1 MLSER
6 QETILELTVDAY
18 LESGRPVGSKAI
30 AEASGLPWSAS
41 TIRAELAALEAGGYL
56 IQPHTSAGRVP
67 TDRGY
72 RHYVEAITS
81 RPFRTGRT
89 AVGTPPTADKPVADR
104 RGSAGR
110 PDREER
116 IGNEGPRELSGE
128 TMLAASVGNRPGIP
142 VPRQEVE
149 DAMREATAALARV
162 TDLLALVV
170 APPPGTA
177 TIHRVEALLLQPD
190 VVMVI
195 VIASS
200 GDVTR
205 RTFTFDREV
214 DPGLVKWAS
223 SYLNETLSGIALGS
237 RRISARLAA
246 AGLGPT
252 EGAFIEA
259 LAPALTDL
267 EEGDESTLYV
277 EGAARLLDERR
288 AGDLPQLDQLMAALE
303 ERAAVLSMMRS
314 AIDERS
320 VFLWIGAENPQP
332 ELRNVSVV
340 GANYGLGHRNLG
352 SVGVVG
358 PTRMDYENTIRAVTY
373 AAREL
378 SRYFE
383 HVYA

>member
-6 QETILELTVDAY
+6 QQTILGHVVDAY
-18 LESGRPVGSKAI
+18 LDDGRPVGSKAI
-30 AEASGLPWSAS
+30 AEGSGLPWGAS

-56 IQPHTSAGRVP
+56 AQPHTSAGRIP
-67 TDRGY
+67 TDLGY
-72 RHYVEAITS
+72 RHHVESITS
-81 RPFRTGRT
+81 RQTPAK
-89 AVGTPPTADKPVADR
+89 AVERKQPAADVTTLR
-104 RGSAGR
+104 R
-110 PDREER
+110 
-116 IGNEGPRELSGE
+116 
-128 TMLAASVGNRPGIP
+128 
-142 VPRQEVE
+142 EVDE
-149 DAMREATAALARV
+149 AMREATSTLARV

-170 APPPGTA
+170 APPPGSA

-195 VIASS
+195 VIAST

-205 RTFTFDREV
+205 RTFTFDGPV
-214 DPGLVKWAS
+214 DPGLVEWAS
-223 SYLNETLSGIALGS
+223 SYLNESLAGISLGA
-237 RRISARLAA
+237 RRISYRLAGE
-246 AGLGPT
+246 GLGPT
-252 EGAFIEA
+252 EAAFIER

-267 EEGDESTLYV
+267 EEPLENTLYV
-277 EGAARLLDERR
+277 DGAARLLDERR
-288 AGDLPQLDQLMAALE
+288 AADLPQLDRLMLALE
-303 ERAAVLSMMRS
+303 ERASVLAMMRS

-332 ELRNVSVV
+332 ELRSVSVI

-358 PTRMDYENTIRAVTY
+358 PTRMDYEHTIAAVSE

-378 SRYFE
+378 SLYFE

>member
-6 QETILELTVDAY
+6 QQTILGHVVDAY
-18 LESGRPVGSKAI
+18 LDDGRPVGSKAI
-30 AEASGLPWSAS
+30 AEGSGLPWGAS

-56 IQPHTSAGRVP
+56 AQPHTSAGRIP
-67 TDRGY
+67 TDLGY
-72 RHYVEAITS
+72 RHHVESITS
-81 RPFRTGRT
+81 RQTPAK
-89 AVGTPPTADKPVADR
+89 AVERKQPAADVTTLR
-104 RGSAGR
+104 R
-110 PDREER
+110 
-116 IGNEGPRELSGE
+116 
-128 TMLAASVGNRPGIP
+128 
-142 VPRQEVE
+142 EVDE
-149 DAMREATAALARV
+149 AMREATSTLARV

-170 APPPGTA
+170 APPPGSA

-195 VIASS
+195 VIAST

-205 RTFTFDREV
+205 RTFTFDGPV
-214 DPGLVKWAS
+214 DPGLVEWAS
-223 SYLNETLSGIALGS
+223 SYLNESLAGISLGA
-237 RRISARLAA
+237 RRISYRLAGE
-246 AGLGPT
+246 GLGLT
-252 EGAFIEA
+252 EAAFIER

-267 EEGDESTLYV
+267 EEPLENTLYV
-277 EGAARLLDERR
+277 DGAARLLDERR
-288 AGDLPQLDQLMAALE
+288 AADLPQLDRLMLALE
-303 ERAAVLSMMRS
+303 ERASVLAMMRS

-332 ELRNVSVV
+332 ELRSVSVI

-358 PTRMDYENTIRAVTY
+358 PTRMDYEHTIAAVSE

-378 SRYFE
+378 SLYFE

>member
-6 QETILELTVDAY
+6 QDTILRLTVEAY
-18 LESGRPVGSKAI
+18 LEDGRPVGSKSI
-30 AEASGLPWSAS
+30 AEGSDLPWSAS
-41 TIRAELAALEAGGYL
+41 TIRAELSALEAGGYL
-56 IQPHTSAGRVP
+56 AQPHTSAGRIP
-67 TDRGY
+67 TDLGY
-72 RHYVEAITS
+72 RRYVEAITS
-81 RPFRTGRT
+81 RPVPVRSPGRSELP
-89 AVGTPPTADKPVADR
+89 APEFHPAPR
-104 RGSAGR
+104 R
-110 PDREER
+110 
-116 IGNEGPRELSGE
+116 
-128 TMLAASVGNRPGIP
+128 
-142 VPRQEVE
+142 EVE
-149 DAMREATAALARV
+149 ETMREATATLAHV

-177 TIHRVEALLLQPD
+177 TIHRVEALLLQPE

-195 VIASS
+195 VIAST

-205 RTFTFDREV
+205 RSFTFDRPV

-223 SYLNETLSGIALGS
+223 SYLNETLSGIALGA
-237 RRISARLAA
+237 RRISTRLAGG
-246 AGLGPT
+246 GLGPT
-252 EGAFIEA
+252 EAAFVEA
-259 LAPALTDL
+259 LAPALIEL
-267 EEGDESTLYV
+267 EGDDESTLYV

-288 AGDLPQLDQLMAALE
+288 TGDLPQLNRLMAAIE
-303 ERAAVLSMMRS
+303 ERAEILAMMRS

-320 VFLWIGAENPQP
+320 VFVWIGAENPRP

-358 PTRMDYENTIRAVTY
+358 PTRMDYESSIRAVTY

>member
-6 QETILELTVDAY
+6 QEKILRLTVEAY
-18 LESGRPVGSKAI
+18 LEAGRPVGSKAV

-41 TIRAELAALEAGGYL
+41 TIRAELAALEAAGYL
-56 IQPHTSAGRVP
+56 THPHTSAGRVP
-67 TDRGY
+67 TDLGY
-72 RHYVEAITS
+72 RRYVEMIPS
-81 RPFRTGRT
+81 RNASSRRIPRGRLVT
-89 AVGTPPTADKPVADR
+89 EPVPPSP
-104 RGSAGR
+104 
-110 PDREER
+110 
-116 IGNEGPRELSGE
+116 EGQV
-128 TMLAASVGNRPGIP
+128 T
-142 VPRQEVE
+142 PRQEIE
-149 DAMREATAALARV
+149 ETMQEATTALAQV

-195 VIASS
+195 VIAST

-205 RTFTFDREV
+205 RTFTFDRPV

-223 SYLNETLSGIALGS
+223 SYLNETLSGIALGA
-237 RRISARLAA
+237 RRISALLAGD
-246 AGLGPT
+246 GLGST
-252 EGAFIEA
+252 EAEFIEA
-259 LAPALTDL
+259 LAPALADL
-267 EEGDESTLYV
+267 EGTGERTLYV

-288 AGDLPQLDQLMAALE
+288 VGDLPQVDQIMAALE
-303 ERAAVLSMMRS
+303 ERASVLAMMRS
-314 AIDERS
+314 AIEERS
-320 VFLWIGAENPQP
+320 VFLWIGTENPQP
-332 ELRNVSVV
+332 ELRGVSVV
-340 GANYGLGHRNLG
+340 GANYGLAHRNLG

-358 PTRMDYENTIRAVTY
+358 PTRMDYENSMRAVTH